1 MRRSPK
7 YGLVVEMREVGSEF
21 WEKIGKEKG

>member
-7 YGLVVEMREVGSEF
+7 YGFVGEMREVGSEF
-21 WEKIGKEKG
+21 WDKIGKEKG